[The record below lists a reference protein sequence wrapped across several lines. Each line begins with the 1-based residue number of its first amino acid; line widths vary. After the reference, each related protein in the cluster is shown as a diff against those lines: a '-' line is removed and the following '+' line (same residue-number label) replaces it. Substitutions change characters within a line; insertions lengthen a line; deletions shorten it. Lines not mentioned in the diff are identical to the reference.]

1 MLSFRLGLTP
11 QADTLTSSLW
21 IPSEQ
26 VQGPRQEA
34 LGPGLIHNTARD
46 QGHYSRQ
53 GSDQEC
59 Q

>member
-1 MLSFRLGLTP
+1 MP

-26 VQGPRQEA
+26 VQGLREEA
-34 LGPGLIHNTARD
+34 LGPGLVHNTARD
-46 QGHYSRQ
+46 QGHHPCQ